1 MVERALDNEE
11 TNPAERDR
19 RRNRRRNRN
28 ALIAELR
35 AAEVA
40 LDDAA
45 DNVYLEGLRATLLIQ
60 QDLWA
65 SSALQTEA
73 GDDLHN
79 FLCNLRRAA
88 THLAVLQALP
98 AQMRAVDLIQQL
110 EDLQR
115 RVERFRTDS
124 NAVVGSVCVILGG

>member
-19 RRNRRRNRN
+19 RRNRN

-40 LDDAA
+40 LQDAA